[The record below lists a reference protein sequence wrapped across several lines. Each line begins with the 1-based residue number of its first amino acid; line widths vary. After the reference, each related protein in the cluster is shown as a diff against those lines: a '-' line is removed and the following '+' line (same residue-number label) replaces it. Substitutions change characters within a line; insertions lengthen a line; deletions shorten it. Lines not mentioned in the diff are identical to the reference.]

1 MTWGTGLTKIGRKD
15 ADMTCHNIEERV
27 SSYFDTHHG
36 GDLGVITPRWMC
48 LAMTREPAI
57 FARFARK
64 VMGVDCADDKKA
76 AALGV
81 SAYIEWLKKI
91 GAPLKL
97 SDLSEEV
104 VFSDE
109 ELLRVAEKIW
119 KVCKGQIGK
128 LTPMSFED
136 IKNILLAGKVE
147 LNSLD
152 CIQNI
157 KN

>member
-1 MTWGTGLTKIGRKD
+1 
-15 ADMTCHNIEERV
+15 
-27 SSYFDTHHG
+27 
-36 GDLGVITPRWMC
+36 
-48 LAMTREPAI
+48 
-57 FARFARK
+57 
-64 VMGVDCADDKKA
+64 
-76 AALGV
+76 
-81 SAYIEWLKKI
+81 LKKI
-91 GAPLKL
+91 GAPLKY
-97 SDLSEEV
+97 SDLSDEV